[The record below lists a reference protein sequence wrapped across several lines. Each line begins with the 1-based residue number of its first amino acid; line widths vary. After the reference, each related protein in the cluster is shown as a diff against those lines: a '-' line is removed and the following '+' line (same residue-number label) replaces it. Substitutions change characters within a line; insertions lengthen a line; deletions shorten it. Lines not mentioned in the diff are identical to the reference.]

1 MTEQLSLTG
10 GPPVITAEDG
20 QRLGPSQRDVLDEL
34 QAHGPL
40 SADEAGAIVHER
52 RGKHTRDERCAYCT
66 PDGLPVLESL
76 AKHRL
81 AAFTRGVGWVAT
93 ESGPGDPPR
102 LGTTTERSRPEA
114 AAESSASAGARARR
128 TDPPTSHAAAQSVG
142 DLRAS
147 QIAVLLCFR
156 TFGAMHDE
164 LLQAR
169 YEQQPPQ
176 SVSGLRTRRREL
188 FDRGLLRATGE
199 TAKTVCNR
207 ATAIWE
213 LTDQG
218 RAEAQRHAHQ
228 VVDPLD
234 AIGF

>member
-10 GPPVITAEDG
+10 GPPVVTAEDG
-20 QRLGPSQRDVLDEL
+20 QRLGPSQLAVLEEIRRFGRLDN
-34 QAHGPL
+34 
-40 SADEAGAIVHER
+40 DEAGAIVHEL
-52 RGKHTRDERCAYCT
+52 RGKHSRDARCQWCAA
-66 PDGLPVLESL
+66 DGKHLLASLE
-76 AKHRL
+76 KHGL
-81 AAFTRGVGWVAT
+81 SEPAAATGVAT
-93 ESGPGDPPR
+93 
-102 LGTTTERSRPEA
+102 A
-114 AAESSASAGARARR
+114 AGSEKPRARR
-128 TDPPTSHAAAQSVG
+128 TDPPTSHRAADSVG
-142 DLRAS
+142 DLRES
-147 QIAVLLCFR
+147 QIAVLLCFLQH
-156 TFGAMHDE
+156 GPMHDE

-169 YEQQPPQ
+169 YQQSPPQ

-213 LTDQG
+213 LTSQG
-218 RAEAQRHAHQ
+218 HAEAQQHARD